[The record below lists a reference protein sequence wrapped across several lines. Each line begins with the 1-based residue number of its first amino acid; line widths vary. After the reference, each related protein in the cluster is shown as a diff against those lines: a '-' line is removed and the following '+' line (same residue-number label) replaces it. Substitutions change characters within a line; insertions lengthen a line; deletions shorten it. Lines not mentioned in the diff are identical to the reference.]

1 MSETIQKKKR
11 DVSLDVAKGILIFLV
26 VWGHSIQFGFGYS
39 YGESY
44 GCYTDWIFRF
54 IYTFHMPLFM
64 AISGYLFY
72 YSNKK
77 PCKEV
82 IISRLKSIGIPYLIY
97 CTIMV
102 LILIPTTQ
110 MGGARFLML
119 STYANGFW
127 FLTSILFNCLLV
139 SCVTL
144 LTRRKW
150 IVTLL
155 LSLISVM
162 FLFISD
168 KYLYGTHNFMFTC
181 FIIGYIYNML
191 IEKSLISCKTKP
203 CRLLIS
209 ILLLIGCTYLYN
221 KEIFIYVTGVDIW
234 HEGTIDVHQLTIDIK
249 RIAISIVA
257 SISFLTLISWYKYI
271 PNKISE
277 IICNLSRYSLG
288 IYCSSS
294 IMLMVYYKV
303 MGKLSIDITHN
314 YIYPLCLSI
323 IIVALSYSFF
333 MRCEKIYWMNKL
345 FLGGR

>member
-1 MSETIQKKKR
+1 MTETIQKKKR
-11 DVSLDVAKGILIFLV
+11 DVSLDIAKGILIFLV

-64 AISGYLFY
+64 AIGGYLYY
-72 YSNKK
+72 YSNRKNV
-77 PCKEV
+77 KEV
-82 IISRLKSIGIPYLIY
+82 LLSRVRSIGIPYLTY

-102 LILIPTTQ
+102 LILLPITKF
-110 MGGARFLML
+110 GGARSLIF

-127 FLTSILFNCLLV
+127 FLTSILFNCFVV

-144 LTRRKW
+144 LSRTKW
-150 IVTLL
+150 IVASILF
-155 LSLISVM
+155 LISIL
-162 FLFISD
+162 FLFVSD

-181 FIIGYIYNML
+181 FVIGYIYNML
-191 IEKSLISCKTKP
+191 TEKSLISCNTKP
-203 CRLLIS
+203 CSSLIS

-221 KEIFIYVTGVDIW
+221 REIFIYVTGVDIW
-234 HEGTIDVHQLTIDIK
+234 HEGTIDVHQLAIDIK

-303 MGKLSIDITHN
+303 MGKLAIDIMHN

>member
-11 DVSLDVAKGILIFLV
+11 DVSLDIAKGILIFLV

-82 IISRLKSIGIPYLIY
+82 IISRLESIGIPYLTY

-181 FIIGYIYNML
+181 FIIGYLYNML
-191 IEKSLISCKTKP
+191 TEKPLIPGNVELYK
-203 CRLLIS
+203 LLVSVLLLVGCTFQYKKELFIYASGVNIWQNGIVNIYQLNIDVKRMIIS
-209 ILLLIGCTYLYN
+209 II
-221 KEIFIYVTGVDIW
+221 
-234 HEGTIDVHQLTIDIK
+234 
-249 RIAISIVA
+249 A
-257 SISFLTLISWYKYI
+257 SISFLALMSLYRYI

-277 IICNLSRYSLG
+277 LICSLSRYSLG

-294 IMLMVYYKV
+294 IMLMVYYKAI
-303 MGKLSIDITHN
+303 GKLSIDISHN
-314 YIYPLCLSI
+314 YVYPFFLSVI
-323 IIVALSYSFF
+323 IITLSYFF
-333 MRCEKIYWMNKL
+333 FKRCEKIYWMNKL